1 MYAWPNANFYICPT
15 SAYDTYIV
23 RQSASEQGCTRPSCR
38 RLTALESAVAKG
50 TGEMVDTVFPRGGGD
65 GRAGADAKR
74 PSPQIAEIL
83 GL

>member
-1 MYAWPNANFYICPT
+1 MHGPT
-15 SAYDTYIV
+15 QISIFVQPARTIHTYIV

-65 GRAGADAKR
+65 GRAGADTKR

>member
-1 MYAWPNANFYICPT
+1 MAQRKFLYLSNQRVRYIHSQT
-15 SAYDTYIV
+15 E
-23 RQSASEQGCTRPSCR
+23 SASEQGCTRPSCR